1 MGATETTTQQY
12 ITLEHP
18 FNLPLIVL
26 VTLICAAVMVWA
38 LYRERRI
45 LGAKTTSLFLLL
57 RVLAIATALWML
69 LAPTSVLE
77 ESTSTK
83 KAVVILSDVSASMA
97 TVDPAGTADDLRWA
111 LSGHGGHTDSS
122 LIEPIA
128 LADRTIAALGVAHH
142 ELSAAISDL
151 EKHGGERL
159 VSEHVRLASKAITR
173 SRMHLNQIRDVGTSA
188 DVRDTDTIIP
198 LLARLSTLLE
208 SPECDA
214 LVDLAQTLQRDRTP
228 SEAGWREGL
237 TDLVG
242 RTAIARRVSIELAEQ
257 LSKNASTSP
266 DRGVV
271 VSAAFQN
278 RARGQRV
285 AAFLNQLG
293 DSSLDSIKETA
304 DVHWSFFDNVPR
316 DLSGDNEASMFLSEL
331 TDRDDLVKVTDLSA
345 GLRHVDR
352 MRQDQPVAA
361 TFVLSDV
368 AHNHASDRKPTEI
381 ATQMEGSPVY
391 VVPIGNSSRL
401 RDIDLISTSAPIVA
415 MRNDAVVIEAHLEA
429 YQCLGETCLVQ
440 LMQDGQVIDFRNV
453 LIDSASASHR
463 VRFDQRVSEIGTA
476 TFQIA
481 VDPLDGEMTLENNF
495 GEVEINVTRSDIKVL
510 LCDEHPRWEYRYL
523 AQLFRRDDKVEVD
536 ELLYHPRV
544 IATGRREETKTF
556 PITVDQWDQYDVVIL
571 GDIQPDHFP
580 AQSQESL
587 RQYLRTRGGTLIMIA
602 GDAAM
607 PQAYRDHPLAEI
619 VPVRPIDEANDG
631 DREYSFRVTEQGRSH
646 VALMIGETDSA
657 TRDAWDFVN
666 RFSPLHQVSRWRSPL
681 PTARSL
687 IAAAPRD
694 LGTNASDAELS
705 DSTFL
710 CWQPVG
716 RGRVVYLA
724 GPDTYRLRFLRGDRL
739 HYRFWGQ
746 LMRWA
751 IASDLSAGNRSVR
764 IRTSKTLYE
773 TDQPVDVEVELLD
786 SDGNPVIEDSGAT
799 EVLNLRLISGEDER
813 MVPLAPDAERPG
825 HYRAEIRSLTPGVYQ
840 AQPGGSLVESL
851 AEIDAAEATPEIA
864 SATFTVQ
871 ADLPTELVDT
881 RCNRVLAGQVAEL
894 SGGQVLPPT
903 AVSEIIELTNLDP
916 IVTHRVQ
923 RQPLWLRWRYLWLVF
938 GCLQIEWIIR
948 KWRGLS

>member
-142 ELSAAISDL
+142 ELSAAISNL

-173 SRMHLNQIRDVGTSA
+173 SRMHLNQIRDVGTFA
-188 DVRDTDTIIP
+188 DVRDADTIIP

-257 LSKNASTSP
+257 LSKSASASP

-271 VSAAFQN
+271 ASATFQN

-293 DSSLDSIKETA
+293 DSSLDSIKKTA
-304 DVHWSFFDNVPR
+304 DVHWSFFDDVPR
-316 DLSGDNEASMFLSEL
+316 DLSGDKEASMFLSEL
-331 TDRDDLVKVTDLSA
+331 ADRDDLVKATDLSA

-352 MRQDQPVAA
+352 LRQDQPVAA

-368 AHNHASDRKPTEI
+368 AHNHASKRKPTEI
-381 ATQMEGSPVY
+381 AAQMEGSPVY

-453 LIDSASASHR
+453 LIDSVSASHR

-607 PQAYRDHPLAEI
+607 PQAYVDHPLADV
-619 VPVRPIDEANDG
+619 VPVRPIDEADDVN
-631 DREYSFRVTEQGRSH
+631 REYSFRVTEQGRSH

-694 LGTNASDAELS
+694 LGPNASDAELS

-724 GPDTYRLRFLRGDRL
+724 GPDTYRLRFLRGDQL

-786 SDGNPVIEDSGAT
+786 SEGNPVIEDSGAT
-799 EVLNLRLISGEDER
+799 DVLNLRLISGEDER
-813 MVPLAPDAERPG
+813 MVSLAPDAERPG

-894 SGGQVLPPT
+894 SGGQVLHPT